1 MLAKRRGLLRS
12 CSGRGWTWE
21 EEVTNRTLA
30 DMQQGQAWGG
40 GVKATGN
47 LEPPVG
53 LLRDLG

>member
-40 GVKATGN
+40 GSKQQVIWSH
-47 LEPPVG
+47 LWDFSEI
-53 LLRDLG
+53 